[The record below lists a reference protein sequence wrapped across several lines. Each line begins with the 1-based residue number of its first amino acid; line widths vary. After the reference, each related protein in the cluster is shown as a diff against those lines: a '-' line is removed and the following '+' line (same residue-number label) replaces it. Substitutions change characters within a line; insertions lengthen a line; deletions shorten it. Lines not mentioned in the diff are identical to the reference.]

1 MPRLQSCLALTR
13 LAVLPMAASLTSTGT
28 ALSLALLTTP
38 GVLAQTKPTPTI
50 TGVANTGATQ
60 PASPTLSVEE
70 ARAAAERILKAVQSG
85 NAELRYSQFSD
96 ELKAVS
102 SPAMVAA
109 TMRQQ
114 GKLLSWTLLSVRSG
128 LRTTTVEVS
137 ARTTE
142 GMRDLFLVLN
152 TKGQLAGYHLDLTDE
167 KPSLVASDF
176 VKALS
181 TGHFITARSFLSLPM
196 QSELSAGAL
205 QAKWMDLQR
214 YTGNFVGVR
223 RVVEAEDSAE
233 GRLVLVYTDFNRLSD
248 NLYVILNTNNEI
260 IGVDFPQDPKLS
272 R

>member
-13 LAVLPMAASLTSTGT
+13 LAVLPLAAFLTSVGT
-28 ALSLALLTTP
+28 AAGLDLLVSP
-38 GVLAQTKPTPTI
+38 GALAQTKPTPSI

-60 PASPTLSVEE
+60 PATPTLSVDE

-137 ARTTE
+137 ARTSE

-167 KPSLVASDF
+167 KPSIVAGDF

-181 TGHFITARSFLSLPM
+181 TGQFITARSFLSLPM
-196 QSELSAGAL
+196 QSELSARAL

-223 RVVEAEDSAE
+223 RVVEAENSAE

>member
-1 MPRLQSCLALTR
+1 MPRLQSCRALTR
-13 LAVLPMAASLTSTGT
+13 LAVLPLAASLTGVG
-28 ALSLALLTTP
+28 AAAGLGPLTQP
-38 GVLAQTKPTPTI
+38 AALAQTSPSI
-50 TGVANTGATQ
+50 TGLTNNGAAQ
-60 PASPTLSVEE
+60 PATSALSVEE
-70 ARAAAERILKAVQSG
+70 ARAATERILKAVQSG
-85 NAELRYSQFSD
+85 NAELRYSLFSD

-102 SPAMVAA
+102 SPAMVAV

-137 ARTTE
+137 ARTSK

-152 TKGQLAGYHLDLTDE
+152 SKGQLAGYHLDLTDE
-167 KPSLVASDF
+167 KPSIVAGDF

-181 TGHFITARSFLSLPM
+181 TGHFITARSFLSLPL
-196 QSELSAGAL
+196 QSELSARAL
-205 QAKWMDLQR
+205 QAKWMELQR

-223 RVVEAEDSAE
+223 RVVEAENSAE

>member
-1 MPRLQSCLALTR
+1 
-13 LAVLPMAASLTSTGT
+13 
-28 ALSLALLTTP
+28 
-38 GVLAQTKPTPTI
+38 
-50 TGVANTGATQ
+50 
-60 PASPTLSVEE
+60 
-70 ARAAAERILKAVQSG
+70 
-85 NAELRYSQFSD
+85 
-96 ELKAVS
+96 
-102 SPAMVAA
+102 
-109 TMRQQ
+109 MRQQ

-137 ARTTE
+137 ARTSE

-167 KPSLVASDF
+167 KPSIVAGDF

-181 TGHFITARSFLSLPM
+181 TGQFITARSFLSLPM
-196 QSELSAGAL
+196 QSELSARAL

-223 RVVEAEDSAE
+223 RVVEAENSAE

>member
-13 LAVLPMAASLTSTGT
+13 LAVLPLAASLTSVGT
-28 ALSLALLTTP
+28 AAGLNLLATP
-38 GVLAQTKPTPTI
+38 GALAQTKPTPTI

-60 PASPTLSVEE
+60 PATPTLSVDE

-137 ARTTE
+137 ARTSE

-167 KPSLVASDF
+167 KPSIVAGDF

-181 TGHFITARSFLSLPM
+181 TGQFITARSFLSLPM
-196 QSELSAGAL
+196 QSELSARAL

-223 RVVEAEDSAE
+223 RVVEAENSAE